1 MNKILCI
8 SLFLALA
15 AHGQQ
20 QERIAVMHTVDDL
33 DSIGVTDLGYLT
45 DKLRDIASKIL
56 PKNRYGI
63 MTQQSIVDRLGSQER
78 AEKECREATC
88 LADLGRK
95 ISADYISQGRI
106 GRFSGELTIKVE
118 LYSVGSGTLLGAV
131 TGDSKDLR
139 GLLAIIEAKAPKLFE
154 DMQRVSPAVPGKPV
168 PPPEPPPPKPVPDS
182 AFVLPV
188 AAPAVADNPAAPIK
202 LDLSAFLVPAA
213 APAAQKECKNTFNIN
228 ELVFKIEGSLSGQLR
243 DCSAVLAKNMAL
255 AASPFG
261 KKTEQKEPK
270 AFMTECVID
279 GIKQKLPAGAEEYV
293 KPVEGFLQNLLNA
306 ASAAGGGLDVKML
319 SGLIGGMDASDPI
332 KEIKIKAFKDD
343 CAVNEPYEPP
353 AAAGGEEEGEDPE
366 EKKGKR
372 RWSLGLRGGINY
384 PYSYAEY
391 DNDYY
396 HGSGTYGRYAY
407 AFTEFGLVFDWAFS
421 DRFHIQPGIMYLLN
435 EYENYVEFG
444 LVFDWAFSG
453 RFHIQPGIMY
463 QLGEFNSYVEIP
475 LPLSLK
481 FSVLRIN
488 AGSYFV
494 INTEYTEYYDFG
506 LSMGFGLD
514 IWKFYIG
521 MFYDYG
527 LTKTYSYS
535 FQEIGNNI
543 NIKHSLKAYNRK
555 LGFNLEVNT

>member
-1 MNKILCI
+1 MEKAFMNRILCI

-15 AHGQQ
+15 THGQQ

-33 DSIGVTDLGYLT
+33 DSVSVTDLGYLT
-45 DKLRDIASKIL
+45 DRLRDIASKVL
-56 PKNRYGI
+56 PKSRYGI

-154 DMQRVSPAVPGKPV
+154 DMQKVPSSVPVKPV
-168 PPPEPPPPKPVPDS
+168 PPPPVPKPVPDS
-182 AFVLPV
+182 AVVLL
-188 AAPAVADNPAAPIK
+188 AAPAAVDSPAVPLK
-202 LDLSAFLVPAA
+202 LDPLVFSAQDSVPAA
-213 APAAQKECKNTFNIN
+213 APAAKKECANKFNIN
-228 ELVFKIEGSLSGQLR
+228 ELVFKIESSFSGQLK
-243 DCSAVLAKNMAL
+243 DCSAALAKNMAL
-255 AASPFG
+255 AMSPFG
-261 KKTEQKEPK
+261 KKAEQKEPK
-270 AFMTECVID
+270 AFMTDCVID

-319 SGLIGGMDASDPI
+319 SGLIGGMDASDLV

-343 CAVNEPYEPP
+343 CAVNEPYELP
-353 AAAGGEEEGEDPE
+353 AASGDEEEEGPE

-372 RWSLGLRGGINY
+372 RWSLGLRAGL
-384 PYSYAEY
+384 SASHMYAEY
-391 DNDYY
+391 SNDYY
-396 HGSGTYGRYAY
+396 HGSGTYESGGWGQG
-407 AFTEFGLVFDWAFS
+407 GLVFDWAFS
-421 DRFHIQPGIMYLLN
+421 DWFHIQPGFMIIRKGTLLD
-435 EYENYVEFG
+435 E
-444 LVFDWAFSG
+444 
-453 RFHIQPGIMY
+453 
-463 QLGEFNSYVEIP
+463 GESEINFTYFEIP
-475 LPLSLK
+475 LLLSLK
-481 FSVLRIN
+481 FSVFRVN
-488 AGSYFV
+488 AGPYFGICV
-494 INTEYTEYYDFG
+494 DDYVSRWDGYGYNDKVSPFDFG
-506 LSMGFGLD
+506 ISTGFGFD

-527 LTKTYSYS
+527 LTKVYS
-535 FQEIGNNI
+535 FSYHEIGNNI
-543 NIKHSLKAYNRK
+543 NIKHSFKAYNRT
-555 LGFNLEVNT
+555 LGFNLGVNL